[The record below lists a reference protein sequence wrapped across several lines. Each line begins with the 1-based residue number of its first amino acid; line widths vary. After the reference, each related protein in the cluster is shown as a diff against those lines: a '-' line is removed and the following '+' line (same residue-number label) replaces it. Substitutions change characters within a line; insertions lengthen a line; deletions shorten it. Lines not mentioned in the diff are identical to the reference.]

1 MHDLTMTLARFVADL
16 RFDDLPP
23 DVVTRAKALSMDLA
37 GSIVRAGSE
46 AESTPAILA
55 AVRRMGLDG
64 AGTAGVVGTGR
75 FYAPPVAAL
84 LNGALGHSLDFDDTH
99 ADSSLHPSAPV
110 VPAALAVGEAVG
122 ASGAEV
128 VAAIIA
134 GYEVC
139 CRLGMA
145 LDPTAH
151 YARGFHPTATAGT
164 CLLYTSP
171 SPRD

>member
-84 LNGALGHSLDFDDTH
+84 LNLSLIH
-99 ADSSLHPSAPV
+99 
-110 VPAALAVGEAVG
+110 
-122 ASGAEV
+122 
-128 VAAIIA
+128 I
-134 GYEVC
+134 
-139 CRLGMA
+139 
-145 LDPTAH
+145 
-151 YARGFHPTATAGT
+151 
-164 CLLYTSP
+164 
-171 SPRD
+171 